1 MDVIMPPVGETVDEG
16 TVIKWFKV
24 VGDHVSEGDI
34 LCEVETDKTTME
46 IPASNSGKIIE
57 IKVQAGEKVP
67 VGTVLAVV
75 K

>member
-34 LCEVETDKTTME
+34 LCEVETAKSTME
-46 IPASNSGKIIE
+46 IPSSNSGIIKE
-57 IKVQAGEKVP
+57 IKVLAGETVP
-67 VGTVLAVV
+67 VGTLLAVV